1 MTENERLYTLYRLK
15 SLGVDPVNN
24 NKHCAPRRHSTRL
37 WFALKQLRDFSEPT
51 PPAKFAPTDW
61 HSVSQEQQTVG
72 QHHHLLLVDSGCVY
86 SGIGALLQLVNIHI
100 SSSITHVP
108 YHFSLPSPPHPHLH
122 LHPPPTPVPV
132 NSLWSAHLAWLP
144 ARPAA
149 GWSGRARGERGF
161 HPRHLQVAAQDRNL
175 CVRPVQPEGQQQVLW
190 VHRDGEAQQR

>member
-1 MTENERLYTLYRLK
+1 MPENERLYTLHRPK
-15 SLGVDPVNN
+15 SLGVDPINN
-24 NKHCAPRRHSTRL
+24 NKQRAPRRHSTRL
-37 WFALKQLRDFSEPT
+37 WFASKQLRDFSEPT

-86 SGIGALLQLVNIHI
+86 SGIGARLQLVNIHI

-108 YHFSLPSPPHPHLH
+108 YHFPLPPSPSPP
-122 LHPPPTPVPV
+122 PVPV
-132 NSLWSAHLAWLP
+132 NSLWSAHVAWLP

-149 GWSGRARGERGF
+149 GGSGRARGERGF